1 MANPPSIVNWYW
13 TATDGRVYSGAR
25 NVLGEYI

>member
-1 MANPPSIVNWYW
+1 MTTPQFNWYW